1 MSAFDVL
8 FHYDATI
15 FFVLGLLAAVP
26 LILFDRTGRGRERI
40 VDRLLAT
47 FLFFSGTVRFLLL
60 FLRALFFPDLDPSA
74 SILDG
79 QDQVLARLAF
89 AELAIAVVALFG
101 LSASVPVRVVA
112 IVPLIVVLVGTG
124 IGWAVLALVGTTG
137 VGWPSADTV
146 VAVFAGLFAAV
157 LMALDWANRS
167 DAPDPLE
174 PGGKRFTY

>member
-8 FHYDATI
+8 FRYDAAI

-26 LILFDRTGRGRERI
+26 LILLDRSGRGRERI
-40 VDRLLAT
+40 VDLLLAT

-60 FLRALFFPDLDPSA
+60 FLQALFFPDLDPSA

-79 QDQVLARLAF
+79 QDEVLARLAF
-89 AELAIAVVALFG
+89 AELAIAIVALFG
-101 LSASVPVRVVA
+101 LRATVPVRLVA
-112 IVPLIVVLVGTG
+112 IVPLIVVLLGTG
-124 IGWAVLALVGTTG
+124 VGWAVLALVETTA
-137 VGWPSADTV
+137 VGWPQVDTV
-146 VAVFAGLFAAV
+146 VAVVAGLFAAV
-157 LMALDWANRS
+157 MMALDWANRS